1 MKRMVERHHIGW
13 LAVLLLFCVFAG
25 SILMVLLM
33 GARDYQRLTERDRRG
48 FDQRTAVQYLASRVR
63 AADRVQGVAV
73 GPFDGEN
80 QEQTLFLYETVDG
93 ERYYTRVYCYDGYLR
108 ELFAGEGDSFSP
120 EDGERILEA
129 QQLKLNM
136 TDHVLDLSVTA
147 GDGTELELSLT
158 LRSGKTLTIDGGR
171 GA

>member
-1 MKRMVERHHIGW
+1 MKRMIERRHIGW
-13 LAVLLLFCVFAG
+13 LAVLLLFCIFAG
-25 SILMVLLM
+25 SVLLVLLI
-33 GARDYQRLTERDRRG
+33 GARDYQRLTERDQRG

-63 AADRVQGVAV
+63 AADRARGVAV

-93 ERYYTRVYCYDGYLR
+93 ERYCTRVYCYDGYLR
-108 ELFAGEGDSFSP
+108 ELFAGEEDSFSP
-120 EDGERILEA
+120 EDGEKILKA

-136 TDHVLDLSVTA
+136 TDHVLALSITA
-147 GDGTELELSLT
+147 GDGTEQELSLT
-158 LRSGKTLTIDGGR
+158 LRSGRTLTVDGGR